1 MMGAAAVVAPGVA
14 LASDDWTA
22 EDAYWEA
29 QWQIMEYEQDRREM
43 LAHMHIM
50 GQTLNVRAHVDE
62 GVPEL

>member
-1 MMGAAAVVAPGVA
+1 